1 MGRPGYPWAVW
12 QEFWVGVRQGASVE
26 EAAVRAGVSRPVA
39 YRHFAASG
47 GVIPPRCA
55 SVPTAVPRAR
65 GRLSYAER
73 EEIAILL
80 AAGHGPREIARR
92 LGRAASTISREVKN
106 NSSTYGY
113 RARVAQLTTE
123 TRARVAGQRA
133 SPAKLATNL
142 ELRVRVQ
149 ELLKLNHS
157 PEQISGRLRVEYPDR
172 AEMWVSHE
180 TIYRSLFVQARGAL
194 KKELLGHL
202 RSRRRIRRPRHA
214 VDGRQGD
221 RIADAVPIRERPA
234 EAEDRAVPG
243 HWEGDLV
250 EGSRGTFIATLVERR
265 SRFVILVKLSEK
277 RTDVVVDA
285 LIKAVR
291 KLPTA
296 LRKSL
301 TWDRGSELTDHAK
314 FTVATDVKVYFCDPY
329 SPWQRG
335 SNENTNGL
343 LRQYYPKGMDLSAV
357 SQAQLD
363 AVAKKLNTRPR
374 ETLGWKTP
382 AHVLETSVSTIH

>member
-1 MGRPGYPWAVW
+1 MKLGRHSTVTTT
-12 QEFWVGVRQGASVE
+12 QGE
-26 EAAVRAGVSRPVA
+26 ELWRRYKSGESMLDIARVLGQRTTNLYRVLQATGGIEPSQRTRALRVLRF
-39 YRHFAASG
+39 R
-47 GVIPPRCA
+47 
-55 SVPTAVPRAR
+55 
-65 GRLSYAER
+65 ER
-73 EEIAILL
+73 EEISRGI
-80 AAGHGPREIARR
+80 AAGETFRTIARR
-92 LGRAASTISREVKN
+92 LCRAVSTVSQEVGRHGGRS
-106 NSSTYGY
+106 GY
-113 RARVAQLTTE
+113 RAAEADYEAWEL
-123 TRARVAGQRA
+123 ARRPKLCLLAKNRPLQRLVAGRLKQDW
-133 SPAKLATNL
+133 SPQQIAGW
-142 ELRVRVQ
+142 
-149 ELLKLNHS
+149 LKDQH
-157 PEQISGRLRVEYPDR
+157 PENP
-172 AEMWVSHE
+172 EMWVSHE

-202 RSRRRIRRPRHA
+202 RSKRRIRRPRHVA
-214 VDGRQGD
+214 DGRQGE

-265 SRFVILVKLSEK
+265 SRFVILVKLPEK
-277 RTDVVVDA
+277 RTDVVVSA

-291 KLPTA
+291 KLPTV

-301 TWDRGSELTDHAK
+301 TWDRGSELSDHAR

-343 LRQYYPKGMDLSAV
+343 LRQYYPKGADLSIV

-363 AVAKKLNTRPR
+363 VVARKLNTRPR
-374 ETLGWKTP
+374 ETLNWKTP
-382 AHVLETSVSTIH
+382 AYILETSVSTTH